1 MKKEMYEKQPLNET
15 LIFYDIQGSDKF
27 NNSVV
32 SKLTG

>member
-1 MKKEMYEKQPLNET
+1 MKKEFYAKQPLNEK
-15 LIFYDIQGSDKF
+15 LIFYDIQGSDKL